1 MSDSSDDEG
10 VAYVTYVTLNRHTG
24 ASHPTEDEAMV
35 QYRGWLNS

>member
-10 VAYVTYVTLNRHTG
+10 VAYVTLNRHTG